1 MTREERL
8 KFCAICKKQTKDFRQ
23 GIICSNTGERA
34 AFESKCPDFEADDSK
49 LADQAKK
56 EKIYADKSL
65 VGSGYF
71 LFVAGTIILKYGFKW
86 EVFKLKPA
94 LLTIPLILIG
104 FYVWTYIRSR
114 KGELWAFALGW
125 TYIALCSL
133 LNLFG
138 IATSFDSMG
147 FLSTLTTLLFLL
159 VAVVIYI
166 QNPFFTKSA
175 WEDTKPFKWSV
186 LNVLYIICA
195 IVILAEPILIFL
207 GIGVKMLG

>member
-23 GIICSNTGERA
+23 GIICSQTGERA

-71 LFVAGTIILKYGFKW
+71 LFVVATIMLQAGFVW

-94 LLTIPLILIG
+94 LLTIPLFFIG
-104 FYVWTYIRSR
+104 FFVWTYIRSR

-133 LNLFG
+133 LNLLV
-138 IATSFDSMG
+138 MG
-147 FLSTLTTLLFLL
+147 GFIRTLIILLYLL
-159 VAVVIYI
+159 VAVVLYI
-166 QNPFFTKSA
+166 QNPFLTKSA

-186 LNVLYIICA
+186 LNVLYIVCA
-195 IVILAEPILIFL
+195 IVILAEPILALLNIL
-207 GIGVKMLG
+207 G